1 MINIYAIFAKQNE
14 AADKAVIGI
23 LNGMSHAEREAAHGS
38 YYNNLY
44 GLVQHNA
51 GAIHF
56 VLGAFKEA
64 FASDADKSAAFKNI
78 GGVKFPEGNINEA
91 QWKQF
96 CSDLAALDAAFVA
109 FAQTLRE
116 EDFNKPVKWFSGNPA
131 TVPLHFMLDTL
142 ITHGLHHRGQISQI
156 LDELKIDNN
165 FSGVDM
171 AFL

>member
-14 AADKAVIGI
+14 AADKALIGI
-23 LNGMSHAEREAAHGS
+23 LNGMSHAEREAARGS

-51 GAIHF
+51 CAIQF
-56 VLGAFKEA
+56 ILGGFKEA
-64 FASDADKSAAFKNI
+64 FASDAGKNAAFKNI
-78 GGVKFPEGNINEA
+78 GAVKIPEGAISEA

-96 CSDLAALDAAFVA
+96 CDDLAALDAAFVA

-116 EDFNKPVKWFSGNPA
+116 EDLNKPVKWFTGNPA

-165 FSGVDM
+165 YSGVDL
-171 AFL
+171 AFI